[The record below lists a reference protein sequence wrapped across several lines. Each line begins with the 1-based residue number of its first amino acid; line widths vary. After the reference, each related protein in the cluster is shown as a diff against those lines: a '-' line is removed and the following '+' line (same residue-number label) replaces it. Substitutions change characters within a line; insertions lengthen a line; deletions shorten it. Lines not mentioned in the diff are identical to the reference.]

1 MFGYLQDD
9 VPAVLSGEVKGM
21 GEGRTDGSSRAKM
34 PQEYKRL
41 QAAVLDNSLK
51 DQRDQKA
58 RMVVVLAHTQEFP
71 ASFSLIRACPS

>member
-41 QAAVLDNSLK
+41 QAAVL
-51 DQRDQKA
+51 
-58 RMVVVLAHTQEFP
+58 
-71 ASFSLIRACPS
+71 